1 MYFYATSNCF
11 KYKCNA
17 LNKNLD
23 YDLMDFIFKKIV
35 HWRLCYRFSV
45 QLTDSYQK
53 DVGCSLVL
61 SYTGAGTPVLLY
73 LTSAVLVH
81 GGAKLKK
88 KKNSHSK
95 LMKSSP
101 LKSYF
106 GRIDMKYAG
115 FKLEFITGRQKV
127 YI

>member
-17 LNKNLD
+17 LNENLD
-23 YDLMDFIFKKIV
+23 YDLMDFIFKKNCTLAPV
-35 HWRLCYRFSV
+35 FSV

>member
-1 MYFYATSNCF
+1 MLQVFCTVDRPVPERGWLFLGPVIHWGGDSG
-11 KYKCNA
+11 
-17 LNKNLD
+17 
-23 YDLMDFIFKKIV
+23 IV
-35 HWRLCYRFSV
+35 
-45 QLTDSYQK
+45 
-53 DVGCSLVL
+53 VL
-61 SYTGAGTPVLLY
+61 K
-73 LTSAVLVH
+73 SAVLVH
-81 GGAKLKK
+81 RGAKLKK

>member
-1 MYFYATSNCF
+1 M
-11 KYKCNA
+11 
-17 LNKNLD
+17 
-23 YDLMDFIFKKIV
+23 
-35 HWRLCYRFSV
+35 FSV